1 MSPGVTTLPVPSMI
15 AASAGASTVAP
26 TAAIRPSRT
35 STAPSRIDGPAAVI
49 TVTLRMTNGCEA
61 GALYVDGNG
70 SSFGRDVPPRPGGG
84 FGLSS
89 PFLSGSA
96 VDELAGLEV
105 GGAWAASTRTARPAA
120 ITAASVSCLSTCGSY
135 VKPARSPSWGTE
147 PSTGTDASQ

>member
-1 MSPGVTTLPVPSMI
+1 
-15 AASAGASTVAP
+15 
-26 TAAIRPSRT
+26 
-35 STAPSRIDGPAAVI
+35 
-49 TVTLRMTNGCEA
+49 MTNGCEA

-135 VKPARSPSWGTE
+135 VKPARSPSWGTD
-147 PSTGTDASQ
+147 PTVGTDPTMGTDPTVGTDPGAGSVPGFRMSLDFV